1 MYNKAKCRVK
11 LKGKVGDS
19 IDSKF
24 GVLQG
29 EMLSP
34 ELFKI
39 FLSDLHEYLSKE
51 VGSELSATI
60 IFYIL
65 YADDLILIA
74 DSVEVLQRLID
85 GLLSFCKKWHIVS
98 LTKTKVMVFN
108 KKNVGNIKCWYNGNH
123 IEIVTQYKYVGTIFS
138 SKHQDIFKSN
148 KLYLAH
154 KAQNALFTLNSD
166 LKNSVNDLL
175 P

>member
-11 LKGKVGDS
+11 CKGKVGDL
-19 IDSKF
+19 IDCKF

-29 EMLSP
+29 GMLSP

-51 VGSELSATI
+51 AGIELSAAI

-74 DSVEVLQRLID
+74 DSVEGLQMLLD
-85 GLLSFCKKWHIVS
+85 GLFSFCKKWHMIVS
-98 LTKTKVMVFN
+98 LTTTTVMIFN
-108 KKNVGNIKCWYNGNH
+108 KKNVANIKFWYNGNH
-123 IEIVTQYKYVGTIFS
+123 IEIVTQS
-138 SKHQDIFKSN
+138 QM
-148 KLYLAH
+148 
-154 KAQNALFTLNSD
+154 
-166 LKNSVNDLL
+166 
-175 P
+175 